1 MAAMS
6 GFAMAVNA
14 AKEDQLGAPPTL
26 KRKRAAYGALRP
38 YRYVGGDGGSRLKQ
52 QVVFITH
59 RSPGGPRE
67 GRCLMFDVVSYGTA
81 KYPVCIGPPTFP
93 NPGS

>member
-26 KRKRAAYGALRP
+26 KRKRAAYDALRP
-38 YRYVGGDGGSRLKQ
+38 YVGGDGGSSK
-52 QVVFITH
+52 
-59 RSPGGPRE
+59 
-67 GRCLMFDVVSYGTA
+67 
-81 KYPVCIGPPTFP
+81 
-93 NPGS
+93 

>member
-26 KRKRAAYGALRP
+26 KRKRAAYDALRP
-38 YRYVGGDGGSRLKQ
+38 
-52 QVVFITH
+52 VVFITN
-59 RSPGGPRE
+59 RSPGGPV
-67 GRCLMFDVVSYGTA
+67 GV
-81 KYPVCIGPPTFP
+81 
-93 NPGS
+93 

>member
-26 KRKRAAYGALRP
+26 KRKRAAYWYDALRP
-38 YRYVGGDGGSRLKQ
+38 YRYVGGDSDSSK
-52 QVVFITH
+52 
-59 RSPGGPRE
+59 
-67 GRCLMFDVVSYGTA
+67 
-81 KYPVCIGPPTFP
+81 
-93 NPGS
+93 

>member
-26 KRKRAAYGALRP
+26 KRKRAAY
-38 YRYVGGDGGSRLKQ
+38 VGGDGNS
-52 QVVFITH
+52 T
-59 RSPGGPRE
+59 S
-67 GRCLMFDVVSYGTA
+67 T
-81 KYPVCIGPPTFP
+81 
-93 NPGS
+93 